1 MPVSWSASGIR
12 CIIRIPLSRSMWR
25 GRYWQLYLCYGE
37 ACAGLTVG
45 SEHYEWI
52 VSTKFSLF
60 RWRVLAVFWDLS
72 IWCWRERT
80 GSGFWPLGWNRGWMV
95 AETAPIVIANG
106 GSSGI
111 YPDQTSTSYNDAVN
125 STALPLALLCDLQL
139 TKDNKGICRQ
149 GWNLSETTNITI
161 ILTNTSVQSTYVIQG
176 QSLTGYFSV
185 DYTSKQLQ
193 NLTGV
198 FSCEL
203 QCCRS

>member
-1 MPVSWSASGIR
+1 M
-12 CIIRIPLSRSMWR
+12 L
-25 GRYWQLYLCYGE
+25 
-37 ACAGLTVG
+37 
-45 SEHYEWI
+45 
-52 VSTKFSLF
+52 
-60 RWRVLAVFWDLS
+60 
-72 IWCWRERT
+72 
-80 GSGFWPLGWNRGWMV
+80 

-111 YPDQTSTSYNDAVN
+111 YPDQTYTAYNDAVN
-125 STALPLALLCDLQL
+125 STALPLGLLCDLQL
-139 TKDNKGICRQ
+139 TKDNQGICRQ

-198 FSCEL
+198 FPCATEVASVLKC
-203 QCCRS
+203 